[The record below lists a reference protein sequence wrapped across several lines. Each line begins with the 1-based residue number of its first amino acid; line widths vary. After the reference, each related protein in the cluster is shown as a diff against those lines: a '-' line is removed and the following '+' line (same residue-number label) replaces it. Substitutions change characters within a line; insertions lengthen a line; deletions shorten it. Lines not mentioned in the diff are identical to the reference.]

1 MHAARRPSPSGLAAG
16 LGFAGQRADQTNP
29 FKGPC
34 RMKIAAIQMVS
45 GTSVQANLDAAGQ
58 LLAQA
63 AQQGAE
69 LAVLP
74 EYFCLMGLQDADKL
88 GIQEPMGAGPIQDF
102 LSQAAKDLGLWIV
115 GGTLP
120 IATNDA
126 QHVRNSALVFDPS
139 GHCVARYDKIH
150 LFRFDNGKE
159 RYDESHILEAGTQ
172 PVTFERA
179 SRDGSSYRIG
189 LSICYDLR
197 FPELYRQ
204 LAADVLL
211 VPSAFTYTTG
221 QAHWEILLRA
231 RAIENQCYVLASAQ
245 GGKHLNG
252 RRTWGHS
259 MLIDPWGKI
268 VDELAEGEGVVA
280 GEIDPQLILNV
291 RTSLPALQHRRLD

>member
-1 MHAARRPSPSGLAAG
+1 
-16 LGFAGQRADQTNP
+16 
-29 FKGPC
+29 
-34 RMKIAAIQMVS
+34 MKVAAIQMISTPDVKENIATARHLLTAAAES
-45 GTSVQANLDAAGQ
+45 GAK
-58 LLAQA
+58 LL
-63 AQQGAE
+63 
-69 LAVLP
+69 LLP
-74 EYFCLMGLQDADKL
+74 EYWSLMGMNEADKL
-88 GIQEPMGAGPIQDF
+88 VVAEKPGQGELQAF
-102 LSQAAKDLGLWIV
+102 LSEMAKTLGVCII
-115 GGTLP
+115 GGSIPLISDVAGKVLNT
-120 IATNDA
+120 T
-126 QHVRNSALVFDPS
+126 LVFNPQGTAD
-139 GHCVARYDKIH
+139 ARYDKMH
-150 LFRFDNGKE
+150 LFGFRKGE
-159 RYDESHILEAGTQ
+159 ESYEESRTISAGDQ
-172 PVTFERA
+172 VVTVDTVIGRV
-179 SRDGSSYRIG
+179 G

-197 FPELYRQ
+197 FPELYRAMGECT
-204 LAADVLL
+204 LIV